1 MSKKLMGYFSRAGSI
16 LDIFGVSHQR
26 SLHTI
31 ANKTVLDAF
40 MEDGAALASDWRK
53 VGQDI
58 EIAIMAETNTQSQKR
73 KSS

>member
-58 EIAIMAETNTQSQKR
+58 EIAIMAETNAQRQKR